1 MDTLQAILLGIVQ
14 GITEFLPVSS
24 SGHLQIAKEVLG
36 VQLEENLTFDVA
48 LHAATVLSTIV
59 VLWSEVWRLL
69 KGLFSRRFNEEQAY
83 VLKLVLSMIPIGIV
97 GFLLK
102 DRIND
107 LLNAP
112 YILAIVGAMLLV
124 TAALLAFAYYAKPRQ
139 KETISYRDALIIG
152 LAQACA
158 AMPGLSRSGST
169 IATGLL
175 LGNKKAAVA
184 QFSSDPGR
192 NPAPGDKR
200 RSDRRYRRRAAHR
213 RIPRIVHHGMSGLQ
227 IHDRGR
233 EAGQTHLVRRLL
245 HRCGTGVDHK
255 LFLLMKEALDLRGI
269 NFEDGY
275 IAVVDKPLRWTST
288 DVVRKIKF
296 ALRRLGYRKIKVGHA
311 GTLDPLATGILLVCI
326 GRATKLVDALQAE
339 EKEYVADVML
349 GATTPSHDLEHEIDR
364 TYPWEHITREAVAE
378 ALASLTGERLQ
389 TPPVYS
395 AKKIDG
401 TRAYELARA
410 GEEVAVRQALINIYE
425 MEIVEYDLPRVRIRV
440 RCSKGTYIRS
450 LAHEI
455 GQALRSGAHL
465 TSLRRTRSGGFTLE
479 KSYELD
485 EFLEN
490 LQKLET
496 K

>member
-1 MDTLQAILLGIVQ
+1 
-14 GITEFLPVSS
+14 
-24 SGHLQIAKEVLG
+24 
-36 VQLEENLTFDVA
+36 
-48 LHAATVLSTIV
+48 
-59 VLWSEVWRLL
+59 
-69 KGLFSRRFNEEQAY
+69 
-83 VLKLVLSMIPIGIV
+83 
-97 GFLLK
+97 
-102 DRIND
+102 
-107 LLNAP
+107 
-112 YILAIVGAMLLV
+112 
-124 TAALLAFAYYAKPRQ
+124 
-139 KETISYRDALIIG
+139 
-152 LAQACA
+152 
-158 AMPGLSRSGST
+158 
-169 IATGLL
+169 
-175 LGNKKAAVA
+175 
-184 QFSSDPGR
+184 
-192 NPAPGDKR
+192 
-200 RSDRRYRRRAAHR
+200 
-213 RIPRIVHHGMSGLQ
+213 
-227 IHDRGR
+227 
-233 EAGQTHLVRRLL
+233 
-245 HRCGTGVDHK
+245 
-255 LFLLMKEALDLRGI
+255 MKEALDLRGI

-410 GEEVAVRQALINIYE
+410 GETTRLRKSLITIYE
-425 MEIVEYDLPRVRIRV
+425 MNIEEFDLPRMRIRV

-450 LAHEI
+450 LAREI
-455 GQALRSGAHL
+455 GEALQSGAHL

-479 KSYELD
+479 NAWDLE
-485 EFLEN
+485 EFLKK
-490 LQKLET
+490 LQNIET

>member
-1 MDTLQAILLGIVQ
+1 
-14 GITEFLPVSS
+14 
-24 SGHLQIAKEVLG
+24 
-36 VQLEENLTFDVA
+36 
-48 LHAATVLSTIV
+48 
-59 VLWSEVWRLL
+59 
-69 KGLFSRRFNEEQAY
+69 
-83 VLKLVLSMIPIGIV
+83 
-97 GFLLK
+97 
-102 DRIND
+102 
-107 LLNAP
+107 
-112 YILAIVGAMLLV
+112 
-124 TAALLAFAYYAKPRQ
+124 
-139 KETISYRDALIIG
+139 
-152 LAQACA
+152 
-158 AMPGLSRSGST
+158 
-169 IATGLL
+169 
-175 LGNKKAAVA
+175 
-184 QFSSDPGR
+184 
-192 NPAPGDKR
+192 
-200 RSDRRYRRRAAHR
+200 
-213 RIPRIVHHGMSGLQ
+213 
-227 IHDRGR
+227 
-233 EAGQTHLVRRLL
+233 
-245 HRCGTGVDHK
+245 
-255 LFLLMKEALDLRGI
+255 MKEALDLRGI

-339 EKEYVADVML
+339 EKEYIADVML
-349 GATTPSHDLEHEIDR
+349 GATTPSYDLEHEIDR

>member
-1 MDTLQAILLGIVQ
+1 MT
-14 GITEFLPVSS
+14 
-24 SGHLQIAKEVLG
+24 
-36 VQLEENLTFDVA
+36 
-48 LHAATVLSTIV
+48 
-59 VLWSEVWRLL
+59 
-69 KGLFSRRFNEEQAY
+69 
-83 VLKLVLSMIPIGIV
+83 
-97 GFLLK
+97 
-102 DRIND
+102 
-107 LLNAP
+107 
-112 YILAIVGAMLLV
+112 
-124 TAALLAFAYYAKPRQ
+124 
-139 KETISYRDALIIG
+139 
-152 LAQACA
+152 
-158 AMPGLSRSGST
+158 
-169 IATGLL
+169 
-175 LGNKKAAVA
+175 
-184 QFSSDPGR
+184 
-192 NPAPGDKR
+192 
-200 RSDRRYRRRAAHR
+200 
-213 RIPRIVHHGMSGLQ
+213 
-227 IHDRGR
+227 R
-233 EAGQTHLVRRLL
+233 EP
-245 HRCGTGVDHK
+245 
-255 LFLLMKEALDLRGI
+255 LDFRGI

-275 IAVVDKPLRWTST
+275 IAVLDKPLRWTST
-288 DVVRKIKF
+288 DVVRKVKF
-296 ALRRLGYRKIKVGHA
+296 TLRKLGYRKIKVGHA
-311 GTLDPLATGILLVCI
+311 GTLDPLATGILVVCI

-339 EKEYVADVML
+339 EKEYIADVML
-349 GATTPSHDLEHEIDR
+349 GATTPSYDLEHEIDR
-364 TYPWEHITREAVAE
+364 TYPYEHITREAVEE